1 MGGKKRNDGKNVMSL
16 DDAMADLASRFVVN
30 CPTEEQE
37 SINRCMWQVEAAHWF
52 YDDVVRRHQDGLPF
66 LNFKDFTMAFLKACP
81 SLNLDDESIS
91 RSLNLF
97 AKYKRRVPV
106 CGAIMLNSAMTKC
119 VLVKA
124 WGKCSAWSFPKG
136 KINQDESK
144 FECALREVEE
154 ETGYSCREE
163 ASPDQHIELL
173 VRQQQM
179 RLYIAPGVPEDFTFK
194 TQTRKEIGD
203 IRWVSLNRLGDGS
216 TNDFVDGSVK
226 KGVDAPFFTDCCGCF
241 LGPLREWIAQHGGST
256 HQTQPNE
263 KKAAAKN
270 PNGKKNRARSNSNKK
285 IDTSVSSESEHSRNS
300 SRKKKLPKSVA
311 TETFGFNQTGGWSV
325 EDMFA
330 VNEQKFG
337 ITNSYDESL
346 YTTKLPAEY
355 LQQRNANSNTK
366 RSSQNA
372 RNTRSRSASVPVL
385 EQAMPPPP
393 VIERRSSDPS
403 ASPTASPYSASS
415 SVLISTPNI
424 SSLGAPCI
432 NTFLTPIRSMPQTC
446 AASMTTSTP
455 TSTPLL
461 DFSFNRDEILSCF

>member
-1 MGGKKRNDGKNVMSL
+1 MGGKKRNDSKNVMSL

-52 YDDVVRRHQDGLPF
+52 YDDVVRRHQHGLPF

-91 RSLNLF
+91 RALNLF

-106 CGAIMLNSAMTKC
+106 CGAIMLNAAMTKC

-154 ETGYSCREE
+154 ETGYDCREQ
-163 ASPDQHIELL
+163 ANHDQHIELL

-179 RLYIAPGVPEDFTFK
+179 RLYIAPGVPEDVVFK

-203 IRWVSLNRLGDGS
+203 IRWVRLDRLGDGNN
-216 TNDFVDGSVK
+216 NDFLDGAVK
-226 KGVDAPFFTDCCGCF
+226 QGVDAPFFTGAAF
-241 LGPLREWIAQHGGST
+241 LGSLRDWIVQHQG
-256 HQTQPNE
+256 QTQPSE
-263 KKAAAKN
+263 KN
-270 PNGKKNRARSNSNKK
+270 STKKNRSRSNSNKK
-285 IDTSVSSESEHSRNS
+285 MDNSNSDSDGAKNS
-300 SRKKKLPKSVA
+300 SRKKKLPKSAA

-325 EDMFA
+325 EEMFA

-355 LQQRNANSNTK
+355 LQQRGNANSSR
-366 RSSQNA
+366 RSGQKGQKA
-372 RNTRSRSASVPVL
+372 RSRSASVPAV
-385 EQAMPPPP
+385 EQALPPPP
-393 VIERRSSDPS
+393 VVERSSSDPS
-403 ASPTASPYSASS
+403 ASPSASPYLAPSNTTTP
-415 SVLISTPNI
+415 VSTF
-424 SSLGAPCI
+424 APCI
-432 NTFLTPIRSMPQTC
+432 NTFLTPTRSDMPQTC
-446 AASMTTSTP
+446 AASITMTSAP
-455 TSTPLL
+455 SSTPLL